1 MFQTDSVTV
10 WRTLSSR
17 PARLDWSIPAIV
29 AYALVAALFEPLTW
43 PAAVAL
49 LVPGLVLLAARLRRR
64 AAPLPAAA
72 RPERAGLQ
80 WGGLLIAFSAWEVV
94 AWFWGNDA
102 EHPTLSLLLDPALE
116 HYPVR
121 VLGYLGWLAAGRWL
135 VTR

>member
-1 MFQTDSVTV
+1 MPQTDPVTV
-10 WRTLSSR
+10 WRILSSR
-17 PARLDWSIPAIV
+17 PARVDWWIPAIV
-29 AYALVAALFEPLTW
+29 AYALIAALFQPLTW

-49 LVPGLVLLAARLRRR
+49 VVPGLVLLVLRLRRGV
-64 AAPLPAAA
+64 APLPVSA
-72 RPERAGLQ
+72 RPGSAGLQ
-80 WGGLLIAFSAWEVV
+80 WGGLLIAFSAWELV

-102 EHPTLSLLLDPALE
+102 EHPTLSLLLDPTLE